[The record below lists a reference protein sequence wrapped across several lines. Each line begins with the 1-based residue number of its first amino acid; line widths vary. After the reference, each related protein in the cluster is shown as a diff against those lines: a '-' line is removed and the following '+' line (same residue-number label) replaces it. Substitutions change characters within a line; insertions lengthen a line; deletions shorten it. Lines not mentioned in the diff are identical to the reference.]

1 MGWAFVD
8 LNPKFAQPI
17 LGPWANLFHS
27 NLVGSGTMPS
37 LILTDM
43 LIDLEAKA
51 PSKLSRKKPC
61 KEKTRE
67 SRSEKLQS
75 SSNAL
80 CNKHRLFSLAMQW
93 AQTPS
98 VTTGKNS
105 VAHSQAMRSVKD
117 ALGPVL
123 VTGAGRRRAHLHVWL
138 QRLAQ
143 IHTKELLKTRCEG
156 PEEHVSVC
164 QV

>member
-1 MGWAFVD
+1 MD
-8 LNPKFAQPI
+8 LNSKFAQPI

-43 LIDLEAKA
+43 LIGLEAKA

-61 KEKTRE
+61 KEKTWE
-67 SRSEKLQS
+67 TRSEKLRS

-80 CNKHRLFSLAMQW
+80 CNKHRLFSLATQW
-93 AQTPS
+93 TQTPS
-98 VTTGKNS
+98 VTTGKNF
-105 VAHSQAMRSVKD
+105 VNTHSQATRSVKD
-117 ALGPVL
+117 VLEPVL
-123 VTGAGRRRAHLHVWL
+123 VTGADGRRAHLHVWL
-138 QRLAQ
+138 QPLAH

-164 QV
+164 RV

>member
-1 MGWAFVD
+1 MD
-8 LNPKFAQPI
+8 LNSKFAQPI
-17 LGPWANLFHS
+17 LGPWASLFHS

-37 LILTDM
+37 LILTDT
-43 LIDLEAKA
+43 LIGLEEKA

-61 KEKTRE
+61 KEKTWE
-67 SRSEKLQS
+67 TRSEKLWS

-80 CNKHRLFSLAMQW
+80 CNKHRLFSLATQW
-93 AQTPS
+93 TQTPS

-105 VAHSQAMRSVKD
+105 VSHSQATRSVKD
-117 ALGPVL
+117 VLEPVL
-123 VTGAGRRRAHLHVWL
+123 VTGADGRRAHLHVWL
-138 QRLAQ
+138 QPLAH

-164 QV
+164 RV